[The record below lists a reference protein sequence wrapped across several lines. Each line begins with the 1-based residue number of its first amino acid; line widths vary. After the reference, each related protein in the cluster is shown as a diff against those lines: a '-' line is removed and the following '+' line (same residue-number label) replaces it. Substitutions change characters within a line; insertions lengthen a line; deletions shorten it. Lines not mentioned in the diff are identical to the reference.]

1 MYPRLVNLIKKAIED
16 KKGDN
21 VCVYNVKNKNPLCDY
36 VIVCTA
42 LNGKNMNA
50 IATSVEDTLEENDF
64 KINHIEGRE
73 SNDWVLVDCD
83 DAIIHIMS
91 QSYRDYVKL
100 DDLLKK

>member
-1 MYPRLVNLIKKAIED
+1 MYPRLVNLVKKAIED
-16 KKGDN
+16 KKGEN
-21 VCVYNVKNKNPLCDY
+21 VIVYNVKSKNPLCDY
-36 VIVCTA
+36 VIICTA

-50 IATSVEDTLEENDF
+50 IANSIEDTLEENDF
-64 KINHIEGRE
+64 KINHVEGRE

-83 DAIIHIMS
+83 DVIIHIMS

>member
-1 MYPRLVNLIKKAIED
+1 MYPKLVNLIKKAIED
-16 KKGDN
+16 KKAEN

-42 LNGKNMNA
+42 LNGKNMYA
-50 IATSVEDTLEENDF
+50 IANSIEETLEEN
-64 KINHIEGRE
+64 KIQINHVEGRE

-83 DAIIHIMS
+83 DVIVHIMS
-91 QSYRDYVKL
+91 ESYREHVKL